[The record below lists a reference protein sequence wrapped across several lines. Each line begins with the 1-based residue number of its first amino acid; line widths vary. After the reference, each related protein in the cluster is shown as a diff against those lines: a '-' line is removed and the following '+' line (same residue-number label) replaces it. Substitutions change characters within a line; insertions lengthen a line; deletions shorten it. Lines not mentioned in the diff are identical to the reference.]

1 MAVHTVQGCGEGQIA
16 GLYDLGRTLGTG
28 HFSVVKLA
36 RHVFTGQRVAV
47 EVINKSKLA
56 GGAVGQLLQEVH
68 CMNRTSS
75 WSWVMAGICS
85 TTSCSTRA
93 GWPASP

>member
-1 MAVHTVQGCGEGQIA
+1 MAQRPLPSPRATMAGAQGCGEGQIA

-68 CMNRTSS
+68 CMKL
-75 WSWVMAGICS
+75 V
-85 TTSCSTRA
+85 
-93 GWPASP
+93 